1 MRLKNPKIRP
11 SIVLYDLKS
20 QFFTKN
26 SFHTKPFEEIHMDI
40 VVDSCTQFCSAIPV
54 RSKGNVAEVIAQAI
68 GLEANRID
76 FFNQNMICACQS
88 DAYTPQQNG
97 LAERFNWQT
106 LNNTLTLNQIPSHQ
120 SKKSPYKLFK
130 GRKLPLD
137 FFKPIGNRVSYL
149 IQPELQHAKLEA
161 KGLLGTLI
169 GFNDE
174 LRSYKILGDN
184 GKIVD
189 TSHLKFLDPI
199 KPNKSKSINDS
210 DLIVLSDEDF
220 SSDTIES
227 APDSEDDMNENES
240 QASNDEEIVS
250 AGLIPSSL
258 RTLFKVNAR
267 KSKWFTA
274 ENEELENIKGH
285 DVWEDHFEEPNSF
298 FKTSAANP
306 CLFIHKDKSL
316 FIFFHQFPNSSAHNP
331 DTLLGMELTYKAN
344 EVTLSQK
351 KLITCWNLRILCCQH
366 SALCWSCR
374 TRPDLAPAVSILSS
388 FNNAPGIDHWK
399 QVIHCWKYLAGS
411 VNLKLTH
418 CPDSSN
424 SSNSLQHFT
433 DAVVIPKD
441 QHVQKNLK
449 MG

>member
-1 MRLKNPKIRP
+1 MLKT
-11 SIVLYDLKS
+11 S
-20 QFFTKN
+20 
-26 SFHTKPFEEIHMDI
+26 
-40 VVDSCTQFCSAIPV
+40 
-54 RSKGNVAEVIAQAI
+54 
-68 GLEANRID
+68 
-76 FFNQNMICACQS
+76 
-88 DAYTPQQNG
+88 
-97 LAERFNWQT
+97 
-106 LNNTLTLNQIPSHQ
+106 TLTLNQIPSHQ

-267 KSKWFTA
+267 VKPTKYSYLST
-274 ENEELENIKGH
+274 
-285 DVWEDHFEEPNSF
+285 
-298 FKTSAANP
+298 NP
-306 CLFIHKDKSL
+306 
-316 FIFFHQFPNSSAHNP
+316 
-331 DTLLGMELTYKAN
+331 TL
-344 EVTLSQK
+344 
-351 KLITCWNLRILCCQH
+351 
-366 SALCWSCR
+366 
-374 TRPDLAPAVSILSS
+374 
-388 FNNAPGIDHWK
+388 
-399 QVIHCWKYLAGS
+399 
-411 VNLKLTH
+411 
-418 CPDSSN
+418 
-424 SSNSLQHFT
+424 
-433 DAVVIPKD
+433 
-441 QHVQKNLK
+441 
-449 MG
+449 